1 MERDCPLVLHGVYE
15 VVSAQVREGDIDV
28 SHPKQSRR
36 QISVHDSSQ
45 LGETGKALLD
55 ETQLRPVISWRRY
68 ESGGGDCEIGT
79 AQQSVDVT
87 SQRKRRDKRG
97 GSARSSGCPVSNIS
111 IAFFIWVS
119 PGSGIETPRL
129 GGGRAKSGHGT
140 VLGLAKL
147 GNLRLVLGTGSLIGD
162 IATAPRFWGT
172 RYALAPT
179 TETHSQWNWCPQSCC
194 FPHCRGLSLIYVLLR
209 GFTSRAQGAIM
220 LRSPHL
226 VTKRYKVSIYLP
238 TYLFAPKAQPIG
250 DGAETGSRD
259 KTECIMAP
267 VLSTFCASL
276 GFPSERS

>member
-1 MERDCPLVLHGVYE
+1 MGPGPGPGSGWAASPHVRSGGGCGPARRIAGCRLGRECPGALGCL
-15 VVSAQVREGDIDV
+15 SALPWRETVRSCCTEYTKLFRHSFEMGDIDV
-28 SHPKQSRR
+28 SHSKQSRR

-209 GFTSRAQGAIM
+209 GFTSRAQAP
-220 LRSPHL
+220 SCCDP
-226 VTKRYKVSIYLP
+226 P
-238 TYLFAPKAQPIG
+238 TL
-250 DGAETGSRD
+250 
-259 KTECIMAP
+259 
-267 VLSTFCASL
+267 
-276 GFPSERS
+276 